1 MVSKCNDASDA
12 YGIQKAECGVTVDS
26 RLVHKRP
33 GGAAIGFIRH
43 IGEYLEAGEKV
54 EVKVECMGK
63 GTYGSSVRT
72 ASGSASCS
80 SKSVSKLHKS
90 WIVGSSLLTS

>member
-1 MVSKCNDASDA
+1 MALPLGSL
-12 YGIQKAECGVTVDS
+12 GILGNIS
-26 RLVHKRP
+26 RL
-33 GGAAIGFIRH
+33 
-43 IGEYLEAGEKV
+43 EKV

-90 WIVGSSLLTS
+90 WIVCSSSVSVAAG